1 MKSYELIGQKL
12 QKARE
17 ELGMSQKDLARRLGC
32 SQASLSNY
40 ELGKRRLYLSDL
52 HRISKIL
59 NKPIT
64 YFLESPGENAEENTR
79 DKDDLHNFLKQQFM
93 REIMLEAKD
102 LTPMQRRSV
111 LDYIKWQKSRLSG
124 DMA

>member
-1 MKSYELIGQKL
+1 MKAYELIGQKL

-17 ELGMSQKDLARRLGC
+17 ELGMSQKDLAKKLGC

-64 YFLESPGENAEENTR
+64 YFLESQEENTG
-79 DKDDLHNFLKQQFM
+79 DNGNISNILNKQFL
-93 REIMLEAKD
+93 REILFEANE

-111 LDYIKWQKSRLSG
+111 LDYIQWQKSRQRG
-124 DMA
+124 DRR